1 MIHTMKLLP
10 EPFEKIKSGQKTL
23 EFRLYDE
30 KRQNIKIGD
39 QVEFS
44 NIKNMEEKL
53 MTDVVGLIQKD
64 TFGELTDDGET
75 LEVLRKLYSTEE
87 EKRYGVL
94 GIKIKLNI

>member
-1 MIHTMKLLP
+1 MKLLP